1 MLRNIII
8 LAVLAVILALPFAF
22 RQDLGA
28 REWQPGDPVLVI
40 ITPMNEA
47 IRYEFAL
54 GFSRWHAAHYGRPVK
69 VDWRNIGGSTE
80 IMRYLASEFTASF
93 RAWWTG
99 QGGAWRPDAQSIILS
114 RTFSPE
120 RRPADISDADWAAQC
135 ALFNAFRQTD
145 DPHKFTSQI
154 DLMFGGG
161 SFDGDNATRQG
172 LLVPPWAQGEIPPGL
187 IATAD
192 GAELIPTG
200 LSGDTWRTPTYFGT
214 TLSTFGICYNRDRM
228 RAQHIAAEPRQ
239 WEDLANP
246 QWFGTLGL
254 ADPTKSGSIA
264 KAFETVVQVQ
274 CRRAVIAAGYGE
286 QIDDFEQ
293 QIATAK
299 LPDGEMPPGVPA
311 AYQEAVAAG
320 WENGVRLIQ
329 KFGANARYFTDSASK
344 VPLDVGM
351 GNAAAG
357 LCIDFYG
364 RFEADVSN
372 GGRPDGAMAYV
383 TPVGE
388 SGVSADPVSL
398 LRGAPHRELAL
409 RFIEF
414 TLSEAGQ
421 QLWCYRR
428 GAPGGPQQ
436 YSLQRFP
443 IRRDFYP
450 AANPQFQANYERHRE
465 FTTDDLG
472 QPHTDMYRLAHDFP
486 YQARWTG
493 GYFGLFRDLIRAM
506 CMDSG
511 RELHAAWGAIIAAGG
526 PEKCPRAMAALERLP
541 QEPEPLTWASGLS
554 MGRKYD
560 RLDLLRD
567 WTLHFRTQSA
577 AAARLAKEEGR
588 P

>member
-47 IRYEFAL
+47 IRYEFAQ
-54 GFSRWHAAHYGRPVK
+54 GFARWHAATYGTPVK

-93 RAWWTG
+93 RAWWIG

-145 DPHKFTSQI
+145 DPRQFTSQI

-172 LLVPPWAQGEIPPGL
+172 LLVAPWPADAIPVGL
-187 IATAD
+187 LATAA
-192 GAELIPTG
+192 GEELIPTG

-228 RAQHIAAEPRQ
+228 RAQQITTEPRQ
-239 WEDLANP
+239 WADMANP

-274 CRRAVIAAGYGE
+274 CRQAVIAAGFGGQMDEYE
-286 QIDDFEQ
+286 R
-293 QIATAK
+293 QIAAAK
-299 LPDGEMPPGVPA
+299 LPDGEMPPGVPV

-320 WENGVRLIQ
+320 WEAGVRLIQ

-428 GAPGGPQQ
+428 GVPGGPQQ
-436 YSLQRFP
+436 YALQRFP

-450 AANPQFQANYERHRE
+450 AANPAFQANYERHRE

-472 QPHTDMYRLAHDFP
+472 QPHTDMYRLADDFP

-526 PEKCPRAMAALERLP
+526 PEQCPRAMALLEQLP
-541 QEPEPLTWASGLS
+541 QQPEPLTWASGLS

-567 WTLHFRTQSA
+567 WTIQFRQQYA
-577 AAARLAKEEGR
+577 EAARLAPGEGR